1 MIEPHPE
8 KKGKVGA
15 LPSLGCMETRDV
27 PAVFVR
33 LESPRLRTALPYAS
47 LIKLD
52 LALNQEQLDLA
63 FATHH
68 VTVRGKNLQ
77 SIFDALSQAQATRIK
92 VAETKFAV
100 NAMLMSS
107 TPFVSDIRVEPFDP
121 VDRRRR

>member
-1 MIEPHPE
+1 MIEQHPE

-15 LPSLGCMETRDV
+15 LASPGCMETREV
-27 PAVFVR
+27 PAVFLR

-52 LALNQEQLDLA
+52 LALNEEQLDLA

-77 SIFDALSQAQATRIK
+77 SMFDALSQAQATQIK
-92 VAETKFAV
+92 VAATNFAV
-100 NAMLMSS
+100 NAMLMSY
-107 TPFVSDIRVEPFDP
+107 TPFVSDIRVESLDP